1 MTQAYLGAG
10 IGFVVGAIILGWAE
24 GFGGVLEIPSMF
36 SAIMSYLRL
45 GAVAIA
51 KGAMAV
57 AFNAL
62 TLVVALEGLDHGN
75 WLMFILGLLG
85 FLVAQMVLFV
95 LGMLSGGIQA
105 LRLNFVEFFTKFYK
119 GGGTPYKPFGRE
131 RVHTSQGSASGA
143 AVASIM
149 LKP

>member
-1 MTQAYLGAG
+1 MLAG
-10 IGFVVGAIILGWAE
+10 GGFVVGAAILGWAE

-51 KGAMAV
+51 KGAMAI
-57 AFNAL
+57 AFNGL
-62 TLVVALEGLDHGN
+62 TLIVALEGLDHGN
-75 WLMFILGLLG
+75 WLLFILGTIG
-85 FLVAQMVLFV
+85 FLIAQVALFV

-119 GGGTPYKPFGRE
+119 GGGTRYSPFGRE
-131 RVHTSQGSASGA
+131 RVFTTTGA
-143 AVASIM
+143 APAAASVVMITG
-149 LKP
+149 LDKP